1 MACCS
6 SYHYIPPSVKH
17 LTGRIQDSSP
27 ICVFCCRFAT
37 STPRYSMKRSARD
50 SARTLQD
57 PWRGLSISSR
67 NAWWVQTLSA
77 HLWFI
82 LFSHS
87 SVALC
92 TCVYCFRVINQ
103 IHKKT
108 VSLSIM
114 QNTLASFGLGLWVSS
129 CRCCACVCGF
139 LSFTSSFAKCESVNI
154 C

>member
-27 ICVFCCRFAT
+27 ICVFRCRFAT

-77 HLWFI
+77 RLWFI

-108 VSLSIM
+108 VTHFL
-114 QNTLASFGLGLWVSS
+114 S
-129 CRCCACVCGF
+129 CRILLLPLVWGCEFPLADAVPAFAVFF
-139 LSFTSSFAKCESVNI
+139 LSLPVLLSVNL
-154 C
+154 